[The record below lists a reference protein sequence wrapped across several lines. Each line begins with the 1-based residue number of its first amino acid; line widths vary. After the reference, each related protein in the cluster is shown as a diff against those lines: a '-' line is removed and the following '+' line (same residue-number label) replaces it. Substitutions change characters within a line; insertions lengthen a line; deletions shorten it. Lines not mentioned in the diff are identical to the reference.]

1 MEESMRKIAL
11 ALVLGSLAFAP
22 RLAAAQTHEK
32 YLEELAIEGADTPA
46 KHEALAAH
54 YRAKAADARAEA
66 KRHEAMASSY
76 GRMAKPVQKGMMQ
89 DHCTKLAEDAKDEA
103 TQYDSLAK
111 AHEDEAKKK

>member
-1 MEESMRKIAL
+1 MEESMRKIAV
-11 ALVLGSLAFAP
+11 ALVLGFLAFSP
-22 RLAAAQTHEK
+22 RIAVAQTHEH

-46 KHEALAAH
+46 EHEALAAH

-66 KRHEAMASSY
+66 KRHEAMAKSY

-89 DHCTKLAEDAKDEA
+89 QHCEKLAEDAKDEV
-103 TQYDSLAK
+103 TQYDGLAK